1 MTLAKEE
8 KPMPTKRTT
17 KRTAAIAE
25 TTPMTVADAL
35 EAGRR
40 AYEAADGS
48 TGTAM
53 QLNHGARPPR
63 CKRGMASRRAGILIG
78 RADAWINLGRT
89 HTELRLLDASSS
101 RRIRPSG

>member
-1 MTLAKEE
+1 MKLAKEE

-17 KRTAAIAE
+17 KRTAATVA

-40 AYEAADGS
+40 AYEAAAGS

-53 QLNHGARPPR
+53 PTAEPR
-63 CKRGMASRRAGILIG
+63 RSPATMQTRHEKPTRRNPNRSRSRLDQRRA
-78 RADAWINLGRT
+78 NT
-89 HTELRLLDASSS
+89 Q
-101 RRIRPSG
+101 

>member
-17 KRTAAIAE
+17 KRTATAA

-40 AYEAADGS
+40 AYEAAAGS
-48 TGTAM
+48 TSTAM
-53 QLNHGARPPR
+53 PTAEPQ
-63 CKRGMASRRAGILIG
+63 
-78 RADAWINLGRT
+78 RT
-89 HTELRLLDASSS
+89 HHDANAA
-101 RRIRPSG
+101 

>member
-17 KRTAAIAE
+17 KRTTATAA

-40 AYEAADGS
+40 AYEAAAGS

-53 QLNHGARPPR
+53 PIAEPRGAPATMQTRHD
-63 CKRGMASRRAGILIG
+63 KAGAPG
-78 RADAWINLGRT
+78 
-89 HTELRLLDASSS
+89 S
-101 RRIRPSG
+101 

>member
-17 KRTAAIAE
+17 KRTAAAAG

-40 AYEAADGS
+40 AYGAA
-48 TGTAM
+48 
-53 QLNHGARPPR
+53 
-63 CKRGMASRRAGILIG
+63 AGVH
-78 RADAWINLGRT
+78 RHRDAN
-89 HTELRLLDASSS
+89 S
-101 RRIRPSG
+101 